1 MRIVSRRPLY
11 YLFVA
16 ALFFTAAHRLPAPI
30 IEEQK
35 PTPAAER
42 LTKPKPKP
50 SSQPKQKSEAKTLT
64 FPKDKP
70 QFSVTFGRD
79 WKAEITDAGII
90 SAQPKG
96 AAYAI
101 SIFPVQATTA
111 AGAIEESLKEV
122 EKRFDNIKQGK
133 AVEFTSHNGIKFL
146 ERDLTAKDKG
156 SPRALAIVGF
166 TVDKE
171 SYFALFQAGTPEA
184 DKQYT
189 HDVVAIVKSIASL
202 KR

>member
-1 MRIVSRRPLY
+1 MEICFRNRRRAVTFGLMKFKAIA
-11 YLFVA
+11 LLSVLMVFVPG
-16 ALFFTAAHRLPAPI
+16 LLR
-30 IEEQK
+30 
-35 PTPAAER
+35 
-42 LTKPKPKP
+42 
-50 SSQPKQKSEAKTLT
+50 AKTLK
-64 FPKDKP
+64 FPKENP
-70 QFSVTFGRD
+70 QFSVTFPNN

-111 AGAIEESLKEV
+111 PGAIEETLAEV
-122 EKRFDNIKQGK
+122 NKRFSDVKPGGPVDFSNDNG
-133 AVEFTSHNGIKFL
+133 VKFL
-146 ERDLTAKDKG
+146 EKDFTAKDKD

-166 TVDKE
+166 TVDKQ

-189 HDVVAIVKSIASL
+189 QDVVAIVKSITPL
-202 KR
+202 KTQKDDD

>member
-1 MRIVSRRPLY
+1 MKFKALPLV
-11 YLFVA
+11 LLLAV
-16 ALFFTAAHRLPAPI
+16 LLPAF
-30 IEEQK
+30 
-35 PTPAAER
+35 A
-42 LTKPKPKP
+42 
-50 SSQPKQKSEAKTLT
+50 EAKTLK
-64 FPKDKP
+64 FPKSNP
-70 QFSVTFGRD
+70 QFSVTFSGD

-111 AGAIEESLKEV
+111 QGAIEETLKEV
-122 EKRFDNIKQGK
+122 EKRFTDIKPGEP
-133 AVEFTSHNGIKFL
+133 VDFSNENGVKFL
-146 ERDLTAKDKG
+146 ERDFTAKDKG
-156 SPRALAIVGF
+156 SARALAIVAF

-189 HDVVAIVKSIASL
+189 QDVVAIVKSITPL
-202 KR
+202 MKQRDDD